1 MKIRLLLTVVIVVA
15 LTAAGCSS
23 DGSEPTAT
31 YTGDEC
37 DYDGPSDFD
46 LNTTVTF
53 TVTNESDHTDVGFG
67 IWKFPSGV
75 TSEEIFSEGIFQAVG
90 PGDDFA
96 TVNSSPTPIGEP
108 EALGVFFDTPG
119 QWGINCFVF
128 ADDRSPGQD
137 YTTMFTVNE

>member
-1 MKIRLLLTVVIVVA
+1 MTALLVLVVLA
-15 LTAAGCSS
+15 LAGCSS
-23 DGSEPTAT
+23 SSEPTAT

-37 DYDGPSDFD
+37 DYDGPSNFD

-53 TVTNESDHTDVGFG
+53 TVTNDSDHTDVGFS

-75 TSEEIFSEGIFQAVG
+75 TSEEIFSEGIFQAPG
-90 PGDDFA
+90 PADDFA
-96 TVNSSPTPIGEP
+96 AVISSPTPIGEP
-108 EALGVFFDTPG
+108 LALGVTFDTPG

-137 YTTMFTVNE
+137 HTTMFTVNE

>member
-1 MKIRLLLTVVIVVA
+1 MKRMIVLVAATALVA
-15 LTAAGCSS
+15 LAACSGS
-23 DGSEPTAT
+23 SEPTAT

-37 DYDGPSDFD
+37 DYDGPSNFD
-46 LNTTVTF
+46 LNTNVTF

-96 TVNSSPTPIGEP
+96 AVSRSPTPIGEP

-137 YTTMFTVNE
+137 HTTMFTVNE

>member
-1 MKIRLLLTVVIVVA
+1 MVLVGLIA
-15 LTAAGCSS
+15 AAGCSTS
-23 DGSEPTAT
+23 GDPSAT

-37 DYDGPSDFD
+37 DYDGPSTFD

-75 TSEEIFSEGIFQAVG
+75 TSEEIFSEGIFQAAG
-90 PGDDFA
+90 PGDAFA
-96 TVNSSPTPIGEP
+96 AVSSSPTPIGEP
-108 EALGVFFDTPG
+108 EGLDVFFDTPG

-137 YTTMFTVNE
+137 HTTMFTVNE

>member
-1 MKIRLLLTVVIVVA
+1 MARRMTALLVLVVLA
-15 LTAAGCSS
+15 LAGCSGS
-23 DGSEPTAT
+23 SEPTAT

-37 DYDGPSDFD
+37 DYDGPSNFD
-46 LNTTVTF
+46 LDTTVTF

-96 TVNSSPTPIGEP
+96 AVSSSPTPIGEP
-108 EALGVFFDTPG
+108 EALVVFFDTPG
-119 QWGINCFVF
+119 
-128 ADDRSPGQD
+128 
-137 YTTMFTVNE
+137 

>member
-1 MKIRLLLTVVIVVA
+1 MRQVSVLVVLFILA
-15 LTAAGCSS
+15 IAGCSS
-23 DGSEPTAT
+23 SEPSAT
-31 YTGDEC
+31 YTGDAC
-37 DYDGPSDFD
+37 SYDGPSNFD

-75 TSEEIFSEGIFQAVG
+75 TSEEISSEGIFQAAG

-96 TVNSSPTPIGEP
+96 AVSSSPTPIGEP
-108 EALGVFFDTPG
+108 EALSVLFDTPG